1 MDTIKTNLGSFNV
14 NKSGDYYANNDIFE
28 KFVDET
34 WEADTA
40 LFIRKYCGGGAVFL
54 DIGASN
60 AIFSLYASLIA
71 NFVYSFEPLTSIY
84 NIAKT
89 NISLN
94 PELSQK
100 IILQPF
106 AVSNETRYIQ
116 ATQKIKST
124 ILSSITHE
132 DSSQFS
138 YPLYVKSL
146 VTIIEEAH
154 RSEGENLVIKMDIE
168 GAECKILQDSKVI
181 ECLANHKA
189 VLLVAF
195 HPGFSHPIK
204 NQKSKIRIAMISR
217 RVFFWA
223 RNILEILK
231 IIRLLPDTLKILRTN
246 QTLISNRRKIIL
258 LILGGY
264 YEFIFDFSTR

>member
-28 KFVDET
+28 KFVDEK

-40 LFIRKYCGGGAVFL
+40 LFIRNYCGGAVFL
-54 DIGASN
+54 DIWASN

-71 NFVYSFEPLTSIY
+71 NFVYSFEPLISIY

-94 PELSQK
+94 PELSHK
-100 IILQPF
+100 ITLQPF
-106 AVSNETRYIQ
+106 VVSNETRYIQ
-116 ATQKIKST
+116 ATQKIEST
-124 ILSSITHE
+124 ILSSITHK
-132 DSSQFS
+132 DSSEFI

-146 VTIIEEAH
+146 VTLIEEAH
-154 RSEGENLVIKMDIE
+154 HLEGENLVIKMDIE
-168 GAECKILQDSKVI
+168 GAEYKILQDSEVI
-181 ECLANHKA
+181 ECLAKHKA

-195 HPGFSHPIK
+195 YPGFSHPIK
-204 NQKSKIRIAMISR
+204 KSKIRIVRISR
-217 RVFFWA
+217 RVFFWV

-231 IIRLLPDTLKILRTN
+231 IIRLLPETSKILRTN
-246 QTLISNRRKIIL
+246 QTPVGNRRDVIL

>member
-1 MDTIKTNLGSFNV
+1 MTTIKTNLGSFNV
-14 NKSGDYYANNDIFE
+14 NKSGDYYADNYIFE
-28 KFVDET
+28 KFVDEK

-40 LFIRKYCGGGAVFL
+40 LFIRNYCGSGTVFL

-60 AIFSLYASLIA
+60 AIFTLYASLIA
-71 NFVYSFEPLTSIY
+71 NYVYSFEPLNSIY

-94 PELSQK
+94 PKLSEK

-106 AVSNETRYIQ
+106 AVSNETKYIQ
-116 ATQKIKST
+116 ATQSIESK

-132 DSSQFS
+132 DSTEFS

-146 VTIIEEAH
+146 VTIIEETH
-154 RSEGENLVIKMDIE
+154 HLEGENLVIKMDIE
-168 GAECKILQDSKVI
+168 GAEYKILQDSKVI
-181 ECLANHKA
+181 ECLVNHKA

-204 NQKSKIRIAMISR
+204 KSKIKIVRINR

-223 RNILEILK
+223 RNIFEIFK
-231 IIRLLPDTLKILRTN
+231 IIQILPENSKILRTN
-246 QTLISNRRKIIL
+246 QTPISKSRDIIL

-264 YEFIFDFSTR
+264 YEFIFDFSTK

>member
-28 KFVDET
+28 KFVDEK

-40 LFIRKYCGGGAVFL
+40 LFIRNYCGGAVFL

-71 NFVYSFEPLTSIY
+71 NFVYSFEPLISIY

-94 PELSQK
+94 PELSHK

-106 AVSNETRYIQ
+106 VVSNETKYIQ
-116 ATQKIKST
+116 ATQKIEST
-124 ILSSITHE
+124 ILSSITHK
-132 DSSQFS
+132 DSSEFI

-146 VTIIEEAH
+146 VTLIEEAH
-154 RSEGENLVIKMDIE
+154 HLEGENLVIKMDIE
-168 GAECKILQDSKVI
+168 GAEYKILQDSEVI

-204 NQKSKIRIAMISR
+204 KSKIRIVRISR
-217 RVFFWA
+217 RVFFWV

-231 IIRLLPDTLKILRTN
+231 IIRLLPETSKILRTN
-246 QTLISNRRKIIL
+246 QTPVGNRRDVIL

>member
-1 MDTIKTNLGSFNV
+1 MDKIETNLGSFNINKAGDFYV
-14 NKSGDYYANNDIFE
+14 NNNYDIFE
-28 KFVDET
+28 KFVDEK

-40 LFIRKYCGGGAVFL
+40 LFIRNYCGGAVFL

-71 NFVYSFEPLTSIY
+71 HFVYSFEPLNLIY

-94 PELSQK
+94 PELEQK
-100 IILQPF
+100 ITLQPF

-116 ATQKIKST
+116 ESQTIQST
-124 ILSSITHE
+124 ILSSITQG

-154 RSEGENLVIKMDIE
+154 HLESENLVIKMDIE
-168 GAECKILQDSKVI
+168 GAEYKILQDSKVI

-204 NQKSKIRIAMISR
+204 KSKIRIARISR
-217 RVFFWA
+217 QLFFWV
-223 RNILEILK
+223 RNIIEILK
-231 IIRLLPDTLKILRTN
+231 IIRILPETLKILRTN
-246 QTLISNRRKIIL
+246 QTPIRRRRNIIL